1 MMRMQTYTDAIETL
15 LAQSVSLP
23 PELISQVETFI
34 TQRKDLGFTT
44 REEFMRDAIR
54 RRLSFLK
61 EEFEYVEIPKE
72 DYEKL
77 QEAIKD
83 METSFLSVN
92 DFVFQQVRT
101 LLAKY
106 NDWQHEKEEYET
118 KTKRKE

>member
-1 MMRMQTYTDAIETL
+1 MRMQTYTDAIETL

-34 TQRKDLGFTT
+34 AQRKDLGFTT
-44 REEFMRDAIR
+44 REEFIRDAIR

-61 EEFEYVEIPKE
+61 EEFECVEVPKE

-101 LLAKY
+101 LLAQY
-106 NDWQHEKEEYET
+106 DEWQHEKEEYEK
-118 KTKRKE
+118 KTKRKQ